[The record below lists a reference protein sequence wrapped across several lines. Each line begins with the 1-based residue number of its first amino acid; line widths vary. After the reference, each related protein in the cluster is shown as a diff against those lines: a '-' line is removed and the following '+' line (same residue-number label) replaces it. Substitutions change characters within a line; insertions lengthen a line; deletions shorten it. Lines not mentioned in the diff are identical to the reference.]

1 MYSMVTTINNVVLY
15 IFKSLT
21 VLKVLSQ
28 EKKFVTVYWWT
39 FTRLIVVTAMQYIQI
54 SNHYVVYLKLL

>member
-28 EKKFVTVYWWT
+28 EKKFVTVY
-39 FTRLIVVTAMQYIQI
+39 
-54 SNHYVVYLKLL
+54 